1 MSEILSIFLD
11 ELMPADRLAAAN
23 VFAGPRYDNKGLLL
37 EPSRGGRSF
46 WKANPLAASR
56 PARPA
61 SQARRTPQQW
71 RRDCWL
77 GRARSL
83 QRAANDPPPM
93 QRRHRRRFGDAGTP
107 PIEHPGYP
115 ASLCLQLRFIS
126 PAHRL
131 CKMFGA
137 LSRKSSSCPAGLTY
151 ISQARRCFQAKAPPP
166 STPSTCPVP

>member
-1 MSEILSIFLD
+1 MLCR
-11 ELMPADRLAAAN
+11 RLTAAPRAGAPGSSNAAAM
-23 VFAGPRYDNKGLLL
+23 GPRLLVV
-37 EPSRGGRSF
+37 
-46 WKANPLAASR
+46 
-56 PARPA
+56 
-61 SQARRTPQQW
+61 
-71 RRDCWL
+71 

-137 LSRKSSSCPAGLTY
+137 FSRKSSSCPAGLTY